1 MNWIWNLFPGE
12 LAARRVDASRRRDA
26 RRGGAAHH
34 QQIKMCTKPTFLK
47 SISGMKQKTYRVTL
61 VNWIWN
67 LFPGE
72 LAARRVDASR
82 RRDARRGGA
91 AHHQQIK
98 MCTKPTF
105 LKSISGMKQ
114 KTYRVT
120 LVNWIWNLF
129 PGELAVA
136 PRGIFPYVPMG
147 V

>member
-72 LAARRVDASR
+72 LAGR
-82 RRDARRGGA
+82 
-91 AHHQQIK
+91 
-98 MCTKPTF
+98 P
-105 LKSISGMKQ
+105 SGHFSVRPDGRLM
-114 KTYRVT
+114 VA
-120 LVNWIWNLF
+120 
-129 PGELAVA
+129 ELAVLHTEPSWEKQLIA
-136 PRGIFPYVPMG
+136 PS
-147 V
+147 